1 MHLNPEFFKKSQTI
15 QFRREGLLQTKCT
28 AQCLIISTMFYITAF
43 IQTWQRSRCLNYL
56 TYLLTVLHFHKYK
69 KKNTEMPPVRSSPL
83 LYSKATQP
91 RQVTITE
98 KPAVVA
104 LLHSKSPTT
113 ASLLFFFVSNVKTE
127 QNKNPLKLFVVFIKL
142 KSKGLRDF
150 YYLASLKKKKKQT
163 WKQPL
168 LLTSKHNILAEP
180 GSPALQNISSLKT
193 KQSQTAFS
201 TPGKTKTSK

>member
-1 MHLNPEFFKKSQTI
+1 
-15 QFRREGLLQTKCT
+15 
-28 AQCLIISTMFYITAF
+28 
-43 IQTWQRSRCLNYL
+43 
-56 TYLLTVLHFHKYK
+56 
-69 KKNTEMPPVRSSPL
+69 MPPVRSSPL

-142 KSKGLRDF
+142 KSKGLHDF
-150 YYLASLKKKKKQT
+150 YYLASLKKKKQT
-163 WKQPL
+163 NMKTTITANFKAQHPSRARKPSS
-168 LLTSKHNILAEP
+168 SKHLEFKN
-180 GSPALQNISSLKT
+180 KT
-193 KQSQTAFS
+193 KPNSLFY
-201 TPGKTKTSK
+201 PWEN